1 MAQHIRPSLAE
12 LSDYDQPAFPELDTP
27 AQPAARVT
35 RARPPTVASSL
46 PPPIPFIKPSS
57 STTPAEPEA
66 KPHKLKSRFALQR
79 EKEAAAA
86 AQRATPTGAE
96 RFELSLDELDA
107 EVAGHDDGLP
117 RRDIIKDVL
126 ERPTSRPKPSAA
138 PGPSRPS
145 PLAPGNLRPTGFP
158 APGRGVFPRK
168 SQAPA
173 PTPSASA
180 SSSPRVFRTS
190 SLIPPTPTPSSSDA
204 ASLTSNP
211 TDSLSSLLT
220 SVSRENEDLVSR
232 MSEEEILEEQR
243 QIREEMGLSE
253 GVLRMLQMRGQ
264 RRRGEGEKKREGT
277 MREESR
283 QLPVERKEEAK
294 REEED
299 IEEGS
304 PEYIR
309 RHFFPNE
316 PPNPAL
322 DWTRPVPPPST
333 SSSST
338 PASLQTRTFDLTGAP
353 VASSTATDSPA
364 EAALSTDH
372 HVSSSTTFTI
382 PSLLALTGSSVPSQR
397 STALTILER
406 ILVHSRAKKEGEEK
420 EWDAVRVE
428 CAKRAGWAV
437 RDANVGVVVSSLVL
451 AQTLLEGEVR
461 RVEKRGGKAKE
472 RRLDGAEEPAT
483 VLSAFLDSEPLLPL
497 TKHLDLAALPAS
509 ALLDILSILS
519 LIVDLARTS
528 ASPSNASDILDSLF
542 STPRLLEA
550 VSSAFIAVSWPP
562 APSSTTPSPAALNF
576 LTSLARSSRTR
587 AKQLATRSLIDSTMR
602 FVALPPWDLE
612 LSADQKVGDD
622 LFCATLELWSTLA
635 RYGLATDLRAKS
647 SPLLETLHECISD
660 PSFDPSGR
668 DARWTARYLELIS
681 LWTTA
686 ATDPHVTGHDVT
698 WSQVE
703 GLREVV
709 VEAYERAMERDG
721 EGAKRVVA
729 AAWEA
734 LGSWVEGSK
743 VNKSRRGEDERRW
756 VRERFEAALAS
767 GGEAERMVLD
777 ALRMVEEGGEGHE
790 TATRVA
796 AAALRLSQ
804 ALEDEAEP
812 ANDVK
817 PLLDIPQDIAARVVR
832 AIVRQSPSLVTTA
845 IAVSLLPRIALPD
858 RLDLT
863 LALLPLLHVEDAVTA
878 RDLVDWVFCTLSN
891 ADASFSTLA
900 ALDTTLELPA
910 LARSSIL
917 RPFVTHAIV
926 TATGGR
932 VVGPLYPT
940 PQDLKLTGCLAPFA
954 PTDPVLS
961 PDWPLC
967 ALDELLRSATSPVFQ
982 RLPDGWDASEVELVQ
997 TSLALMRVVYASPS
1011 VQQKPDPP
1019 TLIFDLIKVFMLEK
1033 DNGATTG
1040 TSGATAEVFR
1050 DETVQRSMTA
1060 LLEPLAIKHS
1070 RSKQILQ
1077 PDTRTSDATIEG
1089 VSARLSTAPF
1099 YQLFTDLVGLYDSIS
1114 LSDRLF
1120 GLVLIP
1126 PLAMSYPADYRRLI
1140 WTDYA
1145 HILRHLRFSV
1155 DDAIS
1160 DVDSTRVETAL
1171 ASYLEPRETN
1181 EALLMAYVDALS
1193 SGAVSEEST
1202 PFLHFV
1208 ALHHVA
1214 SAVCVDEADSA
1225 STTAAKLVKALVAR
1239 RADKVL
1245 QQVVRYRQAVEGED
1259 VKVPPACFDED
1270 EAFVGERQQ
1279 RLRALVGDGGS
1290 RQLDALLAR

>member
-277 MREESR
+277 KRDEGEKR
-283 QLPVERKEEAK
+283 PLPVEREDEAK
-294 REEED
+294 REEGDE
-299 IEEGS
+299 EEGS

-338 PASLQTRTFDLTGAP
+338 PATLQTRTFDLTGAP
-353 VASSTATDSPA
+353 VASSSATDSPA
-364 EAALSTDH
+364 EAAASTDH

-382 PSLLALTGSSVPSQR
+382 PSLVALTGSSVPSQR

-406 ILVHSRAKKEGEEK
+406 ILVRSRAKKKGEEK
-420 EWDAVRVE
+420 EWEAVRVE
-428 CAKRAGWAV
+428 YVAGGPSCGGWRSAAGRRKRSGW
-437 RDANVGVVVSSLVL
+437 RGRRN
-451 AQTLLEGEVR
+451 QRRFFRRFLE
-461 RVEKRGGKAKE
+461 
-472 RRLDGAEEPAT
+472 
-483 VLSAFLDSEPLLPL
+483 SEPLPPL
-497 TKHLDLAALPAS
+497 AKHLDLAALPAS
-509 ALLDILSILS
+509 ALSDILSILS

-926 TATGGR
+926 TVTATGGR

>member
-1 MAQHIRPSLAE
+1 MAQRIRPSLAD
-12 LSDYDQPAFPELDTP
+12 LSDYDQPAFPELDGP

-46 PPPIPFIKPSS
+46 PPPIPVIKPSS

-66 KPHKLKSRFALQR
+66 KLHKPKSRFALQR

-107 EVAGHDDGLP
+107 EVAGHEEELP
-117 RRDIIKDVL
+117 RRDIIKDHQV
-126 ERPTSRPKPSAA
+126 EAS
-138 PGPSRPS
+138 
-145 PLAPGNLRPTGFP
+145 
-158 APGRGVFPRK
+158 FPRK

-180 SSSPRVFRTS
+180 SSGPRIFRTS

-204 ASLTSNP
+204 ASLTSTP

-220 SVSRENEDLVSR
+220 SVSRENEDVVSR

-253 GVLRMLQMRGQ
+253 GVLRMLQMRGE

-703 GLREVV
+703 GLREVG

-954 PTDPVLS
+954 PTDPVIS

>member
-277 MREESR
+277 MR
-283 QLPVERKEEAK
+283 
-294 REEED
+294 D
-299 IEEGS
+299 EGEKS
-304 PEYIR
+304 ASYRPEYIR

-364 EAALSTDH
+364 EAAHRQITTDGP
-372 HVSSSTTFTI
+372 F
-382 PSLLALTGSSVPSQR
+382 G
-397 STALTILER
+397 
-406 ILVHSRAKKEGEEK
+406 
-420 EWDAVRVE
+420 
-428 CAKRAGWAV
+428 
-437 RDANVGVVVSSLVL
+437 
-451 AQTLLEGEVR
+451 
-461 RVEKRGGKAKE
+461 
-472 RRLDGAEEPAT
+472 
-483 VLSAFLDSEPLLPL
+483 FLDSEPLLPL